1 MIISKIA
8 INEYR
13 GLNLNLN
20 LAPLTII
27 TGSSG
32 SGKSSV
38 LDAITF
44 LFNNLGRK
52 VDRNEEFYIE
62 YQIVIDERYRRVLQD
77 LLNNLNHTWIDDK
90 IGIVLE
96 YHKGKFRQLVKI
108 NGEEVILLVESN
120 SESRIKIPIE
130 VEVIDGSKVLDS
142 KSLRPRSTTSIEL
155 VSNVAEEYGTLMNF
169 IDTLSKY
176 LQEISIVKLGP
187 YIDYDEY
194 VHVKDLNVNTD
205 FVGTHGEYT
214 IPILSKIYTNPLL
227 SSELNILRKIM
238 KNLGFKNIK
247 AGWIGDGL
255 GLMYIDKR
263 GKVSSRLP
271 CHAKTILSIG
281 SQLIILKRPSILV
294 IDNADYCLDSRSAE
308 HVAKLITSFIGFKKL
323 QIILEV
329 HNQELLKYFTSQ
341 YTIIH
346 NIG

>member
-1 MIISKIA
+1 MIVSKIV
-8 INEYR
+8 IDKYR

-38 LDAITF
+38 LDAITL

-52 VDRNEEFYIE
+52 VNHNDEFYIE
-62 YQIVIDERYRRVLQD
+62 YQIVIDEKYRRILQD
-77 LLNNLNHTWIDDK
+77 LLNSLNHTWIDDK
-90 IGIVLE
+90 ISIVLE
-96 YHKGKFRQLVKI
+96 YHRGKFRQLVKI

-120 SESRIKIPIE
+120 NESRIKIPIE
-130 VEVIDGSKVLDS
+130 VEIVDGSKILDS
-142 KSLRPRSTTSIEL
+142 RSLKPRSTTSIEL
-155 VSNVAEEYGTLMNF
+155 VGNVAEKYGTLMNL
-169 IDTLSKY
+169 IDTLSRY
-176 LQEISIVKLGP
+176 LREISIVKLGP

-214 IPILSKIYTNPLL
+214 IPILSKIYTNPSL

-238 KNLGFKNIK
+238 RNLGFKNIK

-263 GKVSSRLP
+263 GKISSKLP

-281 SQLIILKRPSILV
+281 SQLIILKKPSILI
-294 IDNADYCLDSRSAE
+294 IDNADYCLDSKSAE
-308 HVAKLITSFIGFKKL
+308 YMAKLITSFIGFKKL
-323 QIILEV
+323 QAILEI
-329 HNQELLKYFTSQ
+329 HNQELLKYFTGQ